1 MDVRR
6 RCERRA
12 GRPRGSRYRR
22 CVLKADPSRQW
33 RLLDLQAIDSRL
45 DQITHAK
52 ATLPQTPA
60 VEAARREL
68 GALETDI
75 VNARTAAGDV
85 QRELTKSDQDVQLVR
100 DRAARNQSRLDA
112 GQGSAKDLQALQH
125 ELASLARR
133 QAELEE
139 VELEVMERSEALTA
153 RVTELEARR
162 AELVAR
168 VADLE
173 AERDAAVT
181 KLDAEAEKVA
191 SGRANIVAGVGEEL
205 IALYEKI
212 RASSGGL
219 AAAELRHRRCGGCR
233 LELGNVDLS
242 RIRNAPEDEVVRC
255 EECRR
260 IMIRTGESGL

>member
-1 MDVRR
+1 VDVRR

-12 GRPRGSRYRR
+12 TRARGPPTRR

-33 RLLDLQAIDSRL
+33 RLLDLQAIDTRL
-45 DQITHAK
+45 GQIAHAR

-60 VEAARREL
+60 VEAARRDL

-85 QRELTKSDQDVQLVR
+85 QRELSKSDQDVQLVR

-125 ELASLARR
+125 ELTSLARR

-139 VELEVMERSEALTA
+139 IELEVMERAESLTV

-162 AELVAR
+162 DRLAERLAS
-168 VADLE
+168 LQT
-173 AERDAAVT
+173 ERDAA
-181 KLDAEAEKVA
+181 LAELESEATRVR
-191 SGRANIVAGVGEEL
+191 SGRADIVAGIGEDL
-205 IALYEKI
+205 AALYEKI

-233 LELGNVDLS
+233 LELGNVDLA

-260 IMIRTGESGL
+260 IMIRTTESGL

>member
-1 MDVRR
+1 MDT
-6 RCERRA
+6 
-12 GRPRGSRYRR
+12 
-22 CVLKADPSRQW
+22 
-33 RLLDLQAIDSRL
+33 RL
-45 DQITHAK
+45 DQIRHAK

-112 GQGSAKDLQALQH
+112 GQGNAKDLQALQH
-125 ELASLARR
+125 ELTSLAGR
-133 QAELEE
+133 QSELEE
-139 VELEVMERSEALTA
+139 VELEVMERSESLTA
-153 RVTELEARR
+153 RVAELESRHT
-162 AELVAR
+162 ELVAR
-168 VADLE
+168 VEALE
-173 AERDAAVT
+173 SERDAALST
-181 KLDAEAEKVA
+181 LDAEAEKVG
-191 SGRANIVAGVGEEL
+191 SGRADIVAGVGEDL
-205 IALYEKI
+205 VALYEKI
-212 RASSGGL
+212 RASSGGM

-233 LELGNVDLS
+233 LELGNVDLA